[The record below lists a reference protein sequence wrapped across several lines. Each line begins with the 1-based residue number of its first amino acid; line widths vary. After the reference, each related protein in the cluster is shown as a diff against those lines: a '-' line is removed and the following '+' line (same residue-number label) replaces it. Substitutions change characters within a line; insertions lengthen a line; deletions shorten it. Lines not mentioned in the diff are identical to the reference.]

1 MKAIVIGG
9 GIIGLSSAYY
19 LQDSGWEVTVIDKG
33 DFNNNCS
40 YGNMGMIVPSHF
52 VPLAAPGI
60 VSQGIRWMFNSK
72 SPFYVKPALNKQLI
86 SWGLK
91 FMKSANAQHVAASAL
106 PLRDINLFSR
116 SLYTDLAQKEGFD
129 FGLERKGIIVYY
141 KTAAVAEEEAHLAHQ
156 ANDMGL
162 DAVVLDKAAL
172 QALEPQVEMD
182 VLGGVHYRCDGHLYP
197 NDLMRQLI
205 AYLQQHKVQFLPH
218 KEVTDIKTNGQKVTA
233 VVAGNETH
241 TADLF
246 VLATGSWTPAVARL
260 AGATVPMMPGKGY
273 SVTLASPAVNLNIP
287 AILCEARVAL
297 TPMGNRLR
305 YGGTMEVAPVN
316 DAVNMNRVAG
326 IVDSIQRY
334 FTNLPVNMP
343 DKTAVWSGCRPC
355 SPDGLPYIGYV
366 PSYNNF
372 LLGGG
377 HAMMGLS
384 LGPATGKLLAELANN
399 EKTSIDIAAFSP
411 ARYL

>member
-9 GIIGLSSAYY
+9 GIIGLCSAYY
-19 LQDSGWEVTVIDKG
+19 LEESGWEVTILDKG
-33 DFNNNCS
+33 DFSDNCS

-72 SPFYVKPALNKQLI
+72 SPFYVKPSLSQQLI

-91 FMKSANAQHVAASAL
+91 FMKSANARHVTESAL

-116 SLYTDLAQKEGFD
+116 SLYSTLAQQDGFN
-129 FGLERKGIIVYY
+129 FGLERKGIIMYY
-141 KTAAVAEEEAHLAHQ
+141 KTDAVAEEEAHLAKQ
-156 ANDMGL
+156 ANNMGL
-162 DAVVLDKAAL
+162 DAAVLDKAAL
-172 QALEPQVEMD
+172 QALEPQVQLD

-197 NDLMRQLI
+197 NDLMQQLI
-205 AYLQQHKVQFLPH
+205 TYLKQRGVRFLTNS
-218 KEVTDIKTNGQKVTA
+218 EVTAIKSSGKKITSVQTGQD
-233 VVAGNETH
+233 TH

-246 VLATGSWTPAVARL
+246 VLATGSWSPAVARM
-260 AGATVPMMPGKGY
+260 AGVKVAMMPGKGY
-273 SVTLASPAVNLNIP
+273 SVTLNAPSVNLNIP

-316 DAVNMNRVAG
+316 DQVNMNRVAG
-326 IVDSIQRY
+326 IVDSVQHY
-334 FTNLPVNMP
+334 FSNLPISMP
-343 DKTAVWSGCRPC
+343 EKSSVWSGCRPC
-355 SPDGLPYIGYV
+355 SPDGLPYIGYA
-366 PSYNNF
+366 PQYSNL
-372 LLGGG
+372 LLGTG

-384 LGPATGKLLAELANN
+384 LGPATGKLIAELANN
-399 EKTSIDIAAFSP
+399 ESTSIDLAAFSP
-411 ARYL
+411 ARWS

>member
-9 GIIGLSSAYY
+9 GIIGLCSAYY
-19 LQDSGWEVTVIDKG
+19 LEESGWEVTILDKG
-33 DFNNNCS
+33 DFSDNCS

-72 SPFYVKPALNKQLI
+72 SPFYVKPSLSQQLI

-91 FMKSANAQHVAASAL
+91 FMKSANARHVTESAL

-116 SLYTDLAQKEGFD
+116 SLYSTLAQQDRFN
-129 FGLERKGIIVYY
+129 FGLERKGIIMYY
-141 KTAAVAEEEAHLAHQ
+141 KTDAVAEEEAHLAKQ
-156 ANDMGL
+156 ANNMGL
-162 DAVVLDKAAL
+162 DAAVLDKAAL
-172 QALEPQVEMD
+172 QALEPQVQLD

-197 NDLMRQLI
+197 NDLMQQLI
-205 AYLQQHKVQFLPH
+205 TYLKQRGVRFLTNS
-218 KEVTDIKTNGQKVTA
+218 EVTAIKSSGKKITSVQTGQD
-233 VVAGNETH
+233 TH

-246 VLATGSWTPAVARL
+246 VLATGSWSPAVARM
-260 AGATVPMMPGKGY
+260 AGVKVAMMPGKGY
-273 SVTLASPAVNLNIP
+273 SVTLNAPSVNLNIP

-316 DAVNMNRVAG
+316 NQVNMNRVAG
-326 IVDSIQRY
+326 IVDSVQHY
-334 FTNLPVNMP
+334 FSNLPISMP
-343 DKTAVWSGCRPC
+343 EKSSVWSGCRPC
-355 SPDGLPYIGYV
+355 SPDGLPYIGYA
-366 PSYNNF
+366 PQYSNL
-372 LLGGG
+372 LLGTG

-384 LGPATGKLLAELANN
+384 LGPATGKLIAELANN
-399 EKTSIDIAAFSP
+399 ESTSIDLAAFSP
-411 ARYL
+411 ARWS